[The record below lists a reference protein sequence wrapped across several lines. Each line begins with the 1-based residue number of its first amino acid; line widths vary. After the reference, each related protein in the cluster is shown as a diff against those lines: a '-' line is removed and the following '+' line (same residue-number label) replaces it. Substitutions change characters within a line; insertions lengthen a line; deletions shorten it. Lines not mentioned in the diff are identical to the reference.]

1 MYIMLRSKILK
12 IKYLILLALLP
23 NKMPNITHNTKV
35 NEGKNNYG
43 DNILRLFD
51 TLPNFL
57 FTTSETKHDY

>member
-1 MYIMLRSKILK
+1 MS
-12 IKYLILLALLP
+12 
-23 NKMPNITHNTKV
+23 NITHNAKV

-57 FTTSETKHDY
+57 FTTNETKRDY

>member
-1 MYIMLRSKILK
+1 M
-12 IKYLILLALLP
+12 LLALLR

-51 TLPNFL
+51 TLQNFL
-57 FTTSETKHDY
+57 FTTNETKRDYQ

>member
-12 IKYLILLALLP
+12 IKYLMLLALLP

-51 TLPNFL
+51 TLQNFL
-57 FTTSETKHDY
+57 FTTNETKRDY

>member
-23 NKMPNITHNTKV
+23 NKMSNITHNTKV

-57 FTTSETKHDY
+57 FTTNETKRDY